1 MLEKF
6 DLAINNATKG
16 LSYIDELQVL
26 TRDIQSPSHQ
36 YWVREMVY
44 LLFNRNQCQK
54 CLKNFKGAQEDL
66 RTCMNVIRSS
76 SVRYEDNDA
85 HPILLLS
92 KHYIPSLSEIAT
104 YLQLIMAIQKVSYGV
119 TRHFYH
125 TEAKRHA
132 VEQELSLSNRP
143 K

>member
-1 MLEKF
+1 
-6 DLAINNATKG
+6 
-16 LSYIDELQVL
+16 
-26 TRDIQSPSHQ
+26 
-36 YWVREMVY
+36 MVY

-54 CLKNFKGAQEDL
+54 RLKDFKGAQEDL

-76 SVRYEDNDA
+76 GVRYEDNDA

-92 KHYIPSLSEIAT
+92 KHYIPSLSKIAT

-132 VEQELSLSNRP
+132 AEQELNLSNRP